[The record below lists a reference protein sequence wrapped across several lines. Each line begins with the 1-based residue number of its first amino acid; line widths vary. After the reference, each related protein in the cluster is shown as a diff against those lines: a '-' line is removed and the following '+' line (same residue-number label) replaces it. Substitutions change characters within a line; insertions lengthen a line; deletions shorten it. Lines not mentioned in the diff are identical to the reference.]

1 MNFNEYFLYLFIY
14 SVLGWICEVIY
25 CRIVHGNWT
34 NRGFLSGPYCPIYGF
49 GGLFIIL
56 LLSPFISNP
65 ILIFLLSILVT
76 TTLEYITSFLMEK
89 IFNAK
94 WWDYSNEFLNI
105 NGRVCL
111 ATAIPFGILGVLVM
125 YFIHPFTTKLIAL
138 IPNWIINYIVGGL
151 ISLTLLDIVTTIS
164 TLFNLK
170 DKLKE
175 AKLLAEKIS
184 ENGKDMAKNS
194 EVIKQLEEVKNSII
208 EKTNIFHNRIIK
220 AFPNL
225 EFNKYAIQFS
235 EIKAKVLNKK
245 NIKIKKE
252 KENKNK
258 NKNRTENENKNVN
271 VKESKIKNETK
282 EKKE

>member
-1 MNFNEYFLYLFIY
+1 MIFNRYFLYLFIY

-34 NRGFLSGPYCPIYGF
+34 NRGFLYGPYCPIYGF
-49 GGLFIIL
+49 GALFIIL
-56 LLSPFISNP
+56 LLSPFVSNP
-65 ILIFLLSILVT
+65 ILVFLLSILVT

-125 YFIHPFTTKLIAL
+125 YFIHPYTTKLIEL
-138 IPNWIINYIVGGL
+138 IPGWIINYIVGGL
-151 ISLTLLDIVTTIS
+151 VSLTLLDIITTLS
-164 TLFNLK
+164 TLLNLK
-170 DKLKE
+170 EKLSA

-194 EVIKQLEEVKNSII
+194 EVIKQLEEIKISVI

-225 EFNKYAIQFS
+225 QFDKYSKQFS

-245 NIKIKKE
+245 IKNINEIKE
-252 KENKNK
+252 KENKK
-258 NKNRTENENKNVN
+258 N
-271 VKESKIKNETK
+271 IKQ
-282 EKKE
+282 